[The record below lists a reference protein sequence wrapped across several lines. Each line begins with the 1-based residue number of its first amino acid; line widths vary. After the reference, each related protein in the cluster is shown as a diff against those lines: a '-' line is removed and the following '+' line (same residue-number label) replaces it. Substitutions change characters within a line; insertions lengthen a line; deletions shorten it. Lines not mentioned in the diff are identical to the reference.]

1 MEEEPADHLSL
12 MPPELLRL
20 MLPHNNVALR
30 RTCRLLRDAY
40 DTRTEHLTIDRALD
54 SHYGHTKCA
63 EVVRRLRRSPGLVS
77 LNVTKQW
84 SKSAWKD
91 VMAVTPALRR
101 LEAASQ
107 HSIPLFAAR
116 HLEFLDIRDC
126 RVDDLAPLAY
136 CTALRHLDMGLND
149 EVDDL
154 SPLAACTA
162 LRHLDL
168 TGCSAIVD
176 LAPLAAC
183 TALRHLV
190 LKQCRSIAY
199 LSPLSALSP
208 RHLDLAGCRQLV
220 DLSPLAACTTL
231 RHLDLTGSSSISDL
245 SPLAACTALQHLV
258 LDGCWSVANIAPLAA
273 CTALQFLD
281 INGCWQVTDMTPLL
295 ACKALRLL

>member
-162 LRHLDL
+162 LRHL
-168 TGCSAIVD
+168 
-176 LAPLAAC
+176 
-183 TALRHLV
+183 V